1 LKLSADLEGET
12 KMGRQQETADFKSR
26 RGFTKSL
33 VATLAAT
40 PAIIGLAACKSD
52 SDQRQAAL
60 ASATPS
66 PNQLPRKAP
75 CAATTAGIEPHE
87 PPIGFYD
94 GSLVLNVP
102 VSDRLVFS
110 NSGTVRSFKA
120 AFEKAN
126 YTSIQEV
133 RVLTRPGAGR
143 PFLVRYQLPP
153 NPVYQLR
160 IWLVQLDAASGGGA
174 LQNEYVSPGAEPQ
187 LILKATAPHLETEAK
202 LVDAGYSHKASTP
215 LRYDYPALARHF
227 HIGKWQISD
236 DEGVPVQDVV
246 TEELFQDQGHD
257 SYEIFVSFNH
267 P

>member
-1 LKLSADLEGET
+1 MERPEQRCG
-12 KMGRQQETADFKSR
+12 FNSR

-33 VATLAAT
+33 IATLASA
-40 PAIIGLAACKSD
+40 PGIIGLAACKNNSN
-52 SDQRQAAL
+52 QKQLAL
-60 ASATPS
+60 TSATPS

-75 CAATTAGIEPHE
+75 CAAPTLGIEPHE

-110 NSGTVRSFKA
+110 TSGAIRSFKA
-120 AFEKAN
+120 TFERAN

-133 RVLTRPGAGR
+133 RVLTRPQSGR

-160 IWLVQLDAASGGGA
+160 IWLVQLDAGSGGGA
-174 LQNEYVSPGAEPQ
+174 LQNEYASPGADPQ
-187 LILKATAPHLETEAK
+187 LILKATAPHIETEAQ

-215 LRYDYPALARHF
+215 LKYEYPALARHF

-246 TEELFQDQGHD
+246 SEELFQDQGHD
-257 SYEIFVSFNH
+257 SFEIFVSFNH